1 MSNDIPPPPP
11 PLPETDDVEELGLE
25 MLDSLPPV
33 PPAPE
38 EAGEALDPFGAG
50 ALAAAPVPKDAD
62 PFGVAA
68 LAAPPAGAE
77 VQVNPLAAVGSGL
90 GGAGL
95 GGGMTLGEEDDRS
108 LEKIGTR
115 TTKSGRYIFAAFVVA
130 IIGVGAWGFISRQ
143 HHETR
148 FERLEEIGRID
159 DRAEMLAALRAY
171 LPEAPYDDVKERILA
186 NLGHFH
192 DAEAV
197 PVIIGELQHA
207 GVVRRAA
214 ARALAEIGLPAA
226 ESAKGPLF
234 AVLGDTDERD
244 RAQVVWTLALLREER
259 AADAVL
265 EMFTGGRLQTLDGF
279 SPDVVVGV
287 LGTERLGSDGLIRHE
302 SESVRVLTAH
312 ALAEGRGA
320 DVVEPLTRMLT
331 AELERPAPTR
341 EAAAG
346 TRSPEVIRAVTAGLG
361 RTGDARAARPLFNV
375 LNAHADLRS
384 AVIESLRQSASGTQL
399 AVLAAEARDRDVVLE
414 LVKMM
419 ARTHDPRV
427 ADTLAGYLTNDD
439 AEIRTEAAFGLADLE
454 DSRAAPVLA
463 AVARTGQGRAD
474 DAFGALRLVAS
485 PEIAATLRELLEH
498 RPARRA
504 DLLRAM
510 GRSGDAS
517 FGPFLIE
524 QLEETDAG
532 AAALAL
538 ADLDYTPG
546 FTRLRR
552 LAARPRNLAM
562 GTTGPSDR
570 SLATQSVLDARR
582 SALMGLGAFGRPDIV
597 DEMIVIV
604 EDGQDDYELREIAAA
619 NIGMV
624 ASDEQMGAIFT
635 KIQDA
640 ALSLQSR
647 KNYAAALWQRSRP
660 DLNARM
666 LDLAANA
673 QVPYEIRRAAALA
686 VGYAANPESDDRLIR
701 MLDDRESERGAA
713 MAIALGGGSAAV
725 THLMEK
731 LAENRELAQ
740 ILQEAVL
747 SEERGWF
754 SLITEDMAQ
763 SALWRRLR
771 TAAQLREG
779 LSGSSESYS
788 YAWNKVLD
796 VMRNGWSGPGGA
808 SRAYIRGQLWN
819 AIQSEDLVTRRLAAR
834 AMRDLPERGLLLRAR
849 DTEGV
854 ASEVARE
861 ELAAELRAETNR

>member
-1 MSNDIPPPPP
+1 
-11 PLPETDDVEELGLE
+11 
-25 MLDSLPPV
+25 
-33 PPAPE
+33 
-38 EAGEALDPFGAG
+38 
-50 ALAAAPVPKDAD
+50 
-62 PFGVAA
+62 
-68 LAAPPAGAE
+68 
-77 VQVNPLAAVGSGL
+77 
-90 GGAGL
+90 
-95 GGGMTLGEEDDRS
+95 MTLGQEDDRS

-115 TTKSGRYIFAAFVVA
+115 TTKSGRLIFLAFVVA
-130 IIGVGAWGFISRQ
+130 IVGVGVWGFMSRQ
-143 HHETR
+143 HHDTR
-148 FERLEEIGRID
+148 FERLEEIGRIE

-197 PVIIGELQHA
+197 PVIIGELENA

-214 ARALAEIGLPAA
+214 ALALARIGLPDA

-234 AVLGDTDERD
+234 AVLADTDERD

-265 EMFTGGRLQTLDGF
+265 EMFTQGRLQALDGF
-279 SPDVVVGV
+279 SPEVVVGV
-287 LGTERLGSDGLIRHE
+287 LGTERLGSDALIRHDQQ
-302 SESVRVLTAH
+302 SVRVLTAH
-312 ALAEGRGA
+312 ALAEGTGA

-341 EAAAG
+341 DEATG
-346 TRSPEVIRAVTAGLG
+346 TRSGEVIRAVTAGLG

-375 LNAHADLRS
+375 LNAHADLR
-384 AVIESLRQSASGTQL
+384 AGVLESLRQSASGTQI
-399 AVLAAEARDRDVVLE
+399 AVLAHEASDRDLLLD

-427 ADTLAGYLTNDD
+427 SDNLAGYLTHDD
-439 AEIRTEAAFGLADLE
+439 EEIRTEAAFGLAELE

-474 DAFGALRLVAS
+474 DAFAALRFVAS
-485 PEIAATLRELLEH
+485 PEIATTLRELLEH

-504 DLLRAM
+504 DILRAM

-517 FGPFLIE
+517 FGAFLIE

-532 AAALAL
+532 AAAYAL

-552 LAARPRNLAM
+552 LAARPRNLEM

-570 SLATQSVLDARR
+570 SLATQAVLDARR

-624 ASDEQMGAIFT
+624 ASDEQMGAVFT
-635 KIQDA
+635 KILDG

-647 KNYAAALWQRSRP
+647 KNYAAALSQRARP
-660 DLNARM
+660 DINARM
-666 LDLAANA
+666 LDLAGNM
-673 QVPYEIRRAAALA
+673 QVPYEIRRAASLA
-686 VGYAANPESDDRLIR
+686 VGYAANPESDAVLVR
-701 MLDDRESERGAA
+701 MLGNRETERGAA
-713 MAIALGGGSAAV
+713 MAIALGGGREAV
-725 THLMEK
+725 TALMEA
-731 LAENRELAQ
+731 LVENRELAQ
-740 ILQEAVL
+740 ILQDAVI

-754 SLITEDMAQ
+754 SLVTEDMAQ
-763 SALWRRLR
+763 GALWRRLR
-771 TAAQLREG
+771 TAAQLRAG
-779 LSGSSESYS
+779 LSGSAESYS

-819 AIQSEDLVTRRLAAR
+819 AIQSEDAVTRALAAR

-854 ASEVARE
+854 AGDAARE
-861 ELAAELRAETNR
+861 QLAAELREETNR